1 MLTGK
6 SNQDII
12 VQAFRYGVQDFLHKK
27 DLTKILLFE
36 SIQRATK
43 QHREE
48 QVKSDTITLSAHI
61 FNKSKFLKKIELAEL
76 NDVVLVI
83 EVDDYQGL
91 HDEFGI
97 ILTEKICAHIA
108 KITSKAITRKELEGV
123 VIRSG
128 DAATAALLKSH
139 ADFNVGEKFSK
150 ILCKAF
156 KKYPYVDD
164 DHSIEYTVSIG
175 VAVID
180 KEKFDPETI
189 FISADVAC
197 RIARNNKD
205 NSYIIYGEARSED
218 KDDNSVK
225 FQNDNVFIKNRVNLY
240 YQHIVKVSNAQSL
253 NRKENLY
260 TTRVNLIGKDE
271 AEFTADQFMPVLQD
285 TNKLNTLDRW
295 VIRDC
300 IGKLITEYGKNSIAA
315 GLFMT
320 LTSSSYSDKNLFS
333 WFEKL
338 IDSTDFIDVGYSLI
352 LEIDIKKFLTYQ
364 NEAEKLIEEL
374 REKYG
379 ISTALIHVPN
389 HSILEQCMKHV
400 HFEYTRFSPTFSD
413 AEMSSNDMEKLVNMA
428 HEHKSLVIADKLET
442 GESLAAT
449 IEAGVDYVSGY
460 IIQPPQEEI
469 ETAESMEI

>member
-27 DLTKILLFE
+27 YLTKILLFE

-123 VIRSG
+123 VICSG
-128 DAATAALLKSH
+128 DAAIAALLKSH
-139 ADFNVGEKFSK
+139 ADFNVSEKFSK

-205 NSYIIYGEARSED
+205 NSYII
-218 KDDNSVK
+218 
-225 FQNDNVFIKNRVNLY
+225 
-240 YQHIVKVSNAQSL
+240 
-253 NRKENLY
+253 
-260 TTRVNLIGKDE
+260 
-271 AEFTADQFMPVLQD
+271 
-285 TNKLNTLDRW
+285 
-295 VIRDC
+295 
-300 IGKLITEYGKNSIAA
+300 
-315 GLFMT
+315 
-320 LTSSSYSDKNLFS
+320 
-333 WFEKL
+333 
-338 IDSTDFIDVGYSLI
+338 
-352 LEIDIKKFLTYQ
+352 
-364 NEAEKLIEEL
+364 
-374 REKYG
+374 
-379 ISTALIHVPN
+379 
-389 HSILEQCMKHV
+389 
-400 HFEYTRFSPTFSD
+400 
-413 AEMSSNDMEKLVNMA
+413 
-428 HEHKSLVIADKLET
+428 
-442 GESLAAT
+442 
-449 IEAGVDYVSGY
+449 
-460 IIQPPQEEI
+460 
-469 ETAESMEI
+469 